1 MSVQVGYISDV
12 IHNSVCTG
20 YGEVSALPC
29 MHVKHSPAA
38 KPYPVVRLHIQE
50 QRWNHGD
57 GLLPGDGA
65 RLVLS
70 YHQLVHLRSACCA
83 R

>member
-1 MSVQVGYISDV
+1 MSVQLGYISDV
-12 IHNSVCTG
+12 IQNLLCTG

-29 MHVKHSPAA
+29 MHVNWSTAA
-38 KPYPVVRLHIQE
+38 RPYPVVRLHIQE

-57 GLLPGDGA
+57 SLLPGDGA
-65 RLVLS
+65 CLVLS

-83 R
+83 G